1 MSHISAVSGPKVEEK
16 LYQNRYIVDESH
28 PHIAIR
34 DRTVCTDCDSKAC
47 TWCCPAAC
55 YTADASGAV
64 TLATD
69 GCLECGTCRVVC
81 QDKQNIAWDYP
92 RGGYGIS
99 YKFG

>member
-1 MSHISAVSGPKVEEK
+1 MNMMVPMVKVEEK
-16 LYQNRYIVDESH
+16 LYQNRYIVDESR
-28 PHIAIR
+28 PHIQIKDA
-34 DRTVCTDCDSKAC
+34 DVCKGCEKQAC
-47 TWCCPAAC
+47 TFCCPAAC
-55 YTADASGAV
+55 YSKNELGSV

-81 QDKQNIAWDYP
+81 QDKGNIAWDYP